1 MRYRVL
7 RCLIAVLLL
16 ASGAAWGQA
25 LGETADAVAAAEA
38 SGERLRTGEDTSGR
52 PSPLGPRD
60 LLPCPVYSD
69 LISVLESPESPAPQ
83 SHVPPFCNC
92 RGDED
97 CTDSAECVPEACVT
111 WEEGEFWG
119 VCEFA
124 QVE

>member
-1 MRYRVL
+1 MRYGVL
-7 RCLIAVLLL
+7 GCLTAVVLLVGAAAWAQAPGETIDGL
-16 ASGAAWGQA
+16 AASGAAG
-25 LGETADAVAAAEA
+25 D
-38 SGERLRTGEDTSGR
+38 RLHTGEDPSRR
-52 PSPLGPRD
+52 PFPLSPRD

-97 CTDSAECVPEACVT
+97 CIESAECVPEACVT
-111 WEEGEFWG
+111 WGEGEFWG
-119 VCEFA
+119 VCELQ